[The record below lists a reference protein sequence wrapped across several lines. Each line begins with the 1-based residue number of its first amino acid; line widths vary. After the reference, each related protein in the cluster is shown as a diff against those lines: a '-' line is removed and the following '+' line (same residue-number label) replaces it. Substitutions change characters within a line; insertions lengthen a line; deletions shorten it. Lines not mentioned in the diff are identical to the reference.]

1 MRGVV
6 DSAGEADSLFF
17 LLRLAPDFSV
27 QPAVAAAAVAAAA
40 VAAAAVAA
48 AAVAVAEAA
57 EVGLVMLEFGI
68 RFFFAEGNL
77 AAGP

>member
-1 MRGVV
+1 M
-6 DSAGEADSLFF
+6 FF
-17 LLRLAPDFSV
+17 LLRLLPDFSV
-27 QPAVAAAAVAAAA
+27 LPVVAAAAVAAAA

-48 AAVAVAEAA
+48 AAVAEAA
-57 EVGLVMLEFGI
+57 EVELVMLEFGI